1 MKDLYIVPECYVD
14 TNLVESL
21 LTTDGV
27 NHQKGCYAVAN
38 TMKGRVL
45 NDAFAIGVIDF
56 DTEKTQPTYV
66 CEFIEIAHAEHII
79 LMKHNSKPH
88 YLVMIKP
95 AMDQFILDCAEEQ
108 DVSVTDF
115 DLPQDLERFKK
126 NTKNVNSKND
136 IRFKKLFK
144 ALRQNPEIV
153 ILRNILNYLK
163 EHRYQ
168 SREEDLLKLFHPTSP
183 CAFSR
188 P

>member
-1 MKDLYIVPECYVD
+1 MKDLYIVPECFVD

-45 NDAFAIGVIDF
+45 NDTFAVGVIDF

-66 CEFIEIAHAEHII
+66 REFVEIAHTEHIV

-95 AMDQFILDCAEEQ
+95 AMEQFILDCVEKQ
-108 DVSVTDF
+108 GVMMTDF
-115 DLPQDLERFKK
+115 GLSPGLDGLKRE
-126 NTKNVNSKND
+126 TKNVNSKYD
-136 IRFKKLFK
+136 IRFKNLFK
-144 ALRQNPEIV
+144 ALRQDSEIALLGNV
-153 ILRNILNYLK
+153 LNYLK
-163 EHRYQ
+163 EKRYQ
-168 SREEDLLKLFHPTSP
+168 SKNEDLTQFFASSTKTTLS
-183 CAFSR
+183 
-188 P
+188 

>member
-14 TNLVESL
+14 TNLVEAL

-38 TMKGRVL
+38 AMKSRVL
-45 NDAFAIGVIDF
+45 IDSFAVGVIDF

-66 CEFIEIAHAEHII
+66 SEFAEIAHTQH
-79 LMKHNSKPH
+79 LVLLKHQAKPH

-108 DVSVTDF
+108 CVSMSDF
-115 DLPQDLERFKK
+115 GLSSDLEGFKK
-126 NTKNVNSKND
+126 QTKTVDSKHD
-136 IRFKKLFK
+136 IRFKNLFK
-144 ALRQNPEIV
+144 AIRRNAEITM
-153 ILRNILNYLK
+153 LRNVLNYLK

-168 SREEDLLKLFHPTSP
+168 SKIEELKYFFPIND
-183 CAFSR
+183 
-188 P
+188 